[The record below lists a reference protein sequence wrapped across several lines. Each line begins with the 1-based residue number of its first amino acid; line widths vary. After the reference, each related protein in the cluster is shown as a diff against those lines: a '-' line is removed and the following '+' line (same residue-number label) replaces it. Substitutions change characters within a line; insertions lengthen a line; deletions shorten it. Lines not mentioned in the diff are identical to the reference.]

1 VIVVAVET
9 GYRDAVT
16 ALAQQAEP
24 RESAVRV
31 STLELFFD
39 LVFVFTITQLTAVL
53 AADLSLSVML
63 RVALLLLIIWWMY
76 DGFAWMTNTAAPT
89 DPVRRTLLLA
99 GMAGFLLIA
108 LALPDAFGDAGW
120 AFGVGYFV
128 VNAIHSGL
136 LLRTAPAAMRMLA
149 PLNLVSALLVLAGGF
164 APEGWRL
171 GLWVAAA
178 VVMTASPYLH
188 PLTEWNLNSAHFV
201 ERHGLI
207 VIVALGESIVAIG
220 VGASGLDLT
229 PSLIAVA
236 LLGLVLSFLLWWVYF
251 GGDDVKAEHALDAT
265 PARRRGWVAVHAF
278 GWAHM
283 PLLFGVIAF
292 AAGVKK
298 ATGHAEEHIYFA
310 QALVLGG
317 GVAIFLLGDA
327 LFRTIL
333 RLGTPWFR
341 MLAAVG
347 ALLTV
352 PLGLWLAAIVQL
364 AALVAVLAALLLAER
379 RASAPRPVADA

>member
-1 VIVVAVET
+1 M
-9 GYRDAVT
+9 T
-16 ALAQQAEP
+16 AAQESAE
-24 RESAVRV
+24 RESVVRV

-53 AADLSLSVML
+53 ADDLTVVGTLQV
-63 RVALLLLIIWWMY
+63 LLMLLIIWWMY

-89 DPVRRTLLLA
+89 DPVRRALLLL
-99 GMAGFLLIA
+99 GMGGFLLIA
-108 LALPDAFGDAGW
+108 LAIPDALGGSGW

-136 LLRTAPAAMRMLA
+136 LLRVAPAAMRQLA
-149 PLNLVSALLVLAGGF
+149 PLNLVSATLVLAGGF
-164 APEGWRL
+164 APDGWRL
-171 GLWVAAA
+171 ALWVAAA
-178 VVMTASPYLH
+178 LVMTISPYLH
-188 PLTEWNLNSAHFV
+188 ELGEWNISSSHFV

-220 VGASGLDLT
+220 VGASGLPLDAPLVM
-229 PSLIAVA
+229 VA

-251 GGDDVKAEHALDAT
+251 GGDDTLAEQALDAT
-265 PARRRGWVAVHAF
+265 PARRRGRVALHAF
-278 GWAHM
+278 GWAHV

-298 ATGHAEEHIYFA
+298 ATGHADEHIYFS

-317 GVAIFLLGDA
+317 GVAVFLGGDA
-327 LFRTIL
+327 LFRAIL

-341 MLAAVG
+341 LVAGLG
-347 ALLTV
+347 ALVTV
-352 PLGLWLAAIVQL
+352 PLGLWLNPLAQL
-364 AALVAVLAALLLAER
+364 AALIAIVAALLVVEAAAAR
-379 RASAPRPVADA
+379 RPVSASSSGTPSA

>member
-1 VIVVAVET
+1 
-9 GYRDAVT
+9 VT
-16 ALAQQAEP
+16 QPL

-53 AADLSLSVML
+53 AGDLSVDVTL
-63 RVALLLLIIWWMY
+63 RVILLLLIIWWMY
-76 DGFAWMTNTAAPT
+76 DGFAWMTNAAAPT
-89 DPVRRTLLLA
+89 DPVRRALLLL

-108 LALPDAFGDAGW
+108 LALPDAFGAAGW
-120 AFGVGYFV
+120 AVGVGYFL

-136 LLRTAPAAMRMLA
+136 LLRVAPAAMRRLA
-149 PLNLVSALLVLAGGF
+149 PLNLVSAGLVLAGGF
-164 APEGWRL
+164 ATGGWRL
-171 GLWVAAA
+171 GLWIVAAL
-178 VVMTASPYLH
+178 VMTLSPYLH
-188 PLTEWNLNSAHFV
+188 PLTEWNINSAHFV

-207 VIVALGESIVAIG
+207 VIIALGESIVAIG
-220 VGASGLDLT
+220 VGASGLPLT
-229 PSLIAVA
+229 TSLLLVA
-236 LLGLVLSFLLWWVYF
+236 LLGLILSFLLWWVYF
-251 GGDDVKAEHALDAT
+251 GGDDEKAEQALDAT
-265 PARRRGWVAVHAF
+265 PVRRRGWVAIHAF
-278 GWAHM
+278 GWAHI

-298 ATGHAEEHIYFA
+298 ATGHAEEHIYFS

-317 GVAIFLLGDA
+317 GVAVFLGGDA

-341 MLAAVG
+341 VLAAAG

-352 PLGLWLAAIVQL
+352 PLGLWLTAIAQL
-364 AALVAVLAALLLAER
+364 AALVVIIAGLLVAEQLAVT
-379 RASAPRPVADA
+379 PRPEVAR

>member
-1 VIVVAVET
+1 MTAQQEAVE
-9 GYRDAVT
+9 
-16 ALAQQAEP
+16 
-24 RESAVRV
+24 RESVVRV

-53 AADLSLSVML
+53 ADDLTVTGTLKV
-63 RVALLLLIIWWMY
+63 LLMLLIIWWMY

-89 DPVRRTLLLA
+89 DPVRRALLLA

-108 LALPDAFGDAGW
+108 LAIPDALGAAGW

-136 LLRTAPAAMRMLA
+136 LLRLAPAAMRQLA
-149 PLNLVSALLVLAGGF
+149 PLNLLSASLVLAGGLV
-164 APEGWRL
+164 PVQSWRL
-171 GLWVAAA
+171 GLWIAAA
-178 VVMTASPYLH
+178 LVMTVSPYLH
-188 PLTEWNLNSAHFV
+188 PLAEWNISSAHFV

-220 VGASGLDLT
+220 VGASGLPLT
-229 PSLIAVA
+229 PALVVVA

-251 GGDDVKAEHALDAT
+251 GGDDSKAEEALDAT
-265 PARRRGWVAVHAF
+265 PSRRRGRVALHAF
-278 GWAHM
+278 GWAHV

-298 ATGHAEEHIYFA
+298 ATGHADEHIYFS

-317 GVAIFLLGDA
+317 GVAVFLWGDA
-327 LFRTIL
+327 LFRALL

-341 MLAAVG
+341 GLAGLG
-347 ALLTV
+347 ALATV
-352 PLGLWLAAIVQL
+352 PLGLWINPLLQL
-364 AALVAVLAALLLAER
+364 GALIAVVAGLLVAEGVKAR
-379 RASAPRPVADA
+379 RPVSDSLGGTPSA